1 MTFNQTLEILCLF
14 FYFELFYTT
23 ESNVN
28 ININKCV
35 LSSYLSSYVFF
46 FNFNANEDIHNLYV
60 DCKIDLKAQL
70 QSVKHKIEIKINWL
84 RLFSAQT
91 DLNRTLS
98 VASLVWTT
106 DAEHSLE
113 TVTMRPSV
121 EPEYV

>member
-1 MTFNQTLEILCLF
+1 MLTLTLTNVSYYPLIYRPTSSSSLIMKISTICIL
-14 FYFELFYTT
+14 
-23 ESNVN
+23 
-28 ININKCV
+28 
-35 LSSYLSSYVFF
+35 
-46 FNFNANEDIHNLYV
+46 
-60 DCKIDLKAQL
+60 DLKAQL

-121 EPEYV
+121 EPEYVLIKMEPSVW